1 MLYKV
6 QTENGTITVFKEAIA
21 AIITRVM
28 EQFDGKVLIAN
39 QKGKFSNLMAKI
51 GGKEDG
57 GTIEITNGKKGL
69 DIRIYVLIR
78 FGSSINKTTELII
91 DQIKTEVEKGTD
103 IPVNSVSVVI
113 TGVVSKQVARRNIEI
128 KKETRGF

>member
-1 MLYKV
+1 MLYKI
-6 QTENGTITVFKEAIA
+6 QTENGTITVFKEAIV
-21 AIITRVM
+21 AIISRVM

-39 QKGKFSNLMAKI
+39 QKGRISNLMAKI

-128 KKETRGF
+128 KKET